1 MQVKNEVFCIAFLEC
16 LYLRRS
22 QRNKKTRRNASK
34 KRSFLHCFLECLY
47 QTLCSK
53 KLRYCANY
61 LT

>member
-1 MQVKNEVFCIAFLEC
+1 MQVKNEVFCIA
-16 LYLRRS
+16 
-22 QRNKKTRRNASK
+22 
-34 KRSFLHCFLECLY
+34 FLECLY